1 MPPDAAPLSRQVI
14 RLMNMEPRSLDSGIH
29 PYDDEGAFLLS
40 ILTLEFFL
48 IDLASL
54 HALEIRILR
63 AYQNNAS
70 AGQSDAQLQSGA
82 DLGEGQVRRAIEW
95 LISKQLLEVTA
106 ENTRVTVSLTE
117 VGRDFASKGAT
128 PETALLARAGAER
141 VGIKD
146 LQADERFDR
155 GAWGSAFGGLKK
167 DGIID
172 LDKGAI
178 VIVDADRVSFFV
190 DRLIPELFAKFSDT
204 GIDIGDFPGD
214 IVQYIEANARKR
226 GGGRGPVRLDER
238 TERVYCLTE
247 EGRRV
252 LVEVVKA
259 NLTGDE
265 ISRLTPEMIQKGT
278 WQGASFRRYDLSIK
292 PPRVLIGKHHPYRA
306 YLDHVRRRLM
316 ALGFEEMKGS
326 LVETE
331 FWNMDALFMPQFH
344 AARNIHDAYYVTE
357 PTQSREAEEPHF
369 SRVAE
374 AHQNGGDTGSRGW
387 CYEFNPKQSRRL
399 ILRSQGTALSARTLA
414 SEPNIPG
421 KYFAL
426 ARCFRPDDVD
436 ATHAADFFQAEGIVL
451 GEEINFRSL
460 LGLLK
465 LFALEIAQADAVRY
479 VPDYFPFT
487 EPSVE
492 LQAKHPVLGWIELGG
507 AGLFR
512 PELTRPLG
520 VDVPVIAW
528 GLGVDRMAMVALGIN
543 DIRDLFSTDL
553 DLVRNTR

>member
-1 MPPDAAPLSRQVI
+1 M
-14 RLMNMEPRSLDSGIH
+14 
-29 PYDDEGAFLLS
+29 
-40 ILTLEFFL
+40 
-48 IDLASL
+48 
-54 HALEIRILR
+54 
-63 AYQNNAS
+63 
-70 AGQSDAQLQSGA
+70 
-82 DLGEGQVRRAIEW
+82 
-95 LISKQLLEVTA
+95 
-106 ENTRVTVSLTE
+106 
-117 VGRDFASKGAT
+117 
-128 PETALLARAGAER
+128 
-141 VGIKD
+141 
-146 LQADERFDR
+146 
-155 GAWGSAFGGLKK
+155 
-167 DGIID
+167 
-172 LDKGAI
+172 
-178 VIVDADRVSFFV
+178 
-190 DRLIPELFAKFSDT
+190 
-204 GIDIGDFPGD
+204 
-214 IVQYIEANARKR
+214 
-226 GGGRGPVRLDER
+226 
-238 TERVYCLTE
+238 
-247 EGRRV
+247 
-252 LVEVVKA
+252 EVVKA

-306 YLDHVRRRLM
+306 YLDNVRRRLM

-374 AHQNGGDTGSRGW
+374 AHQNGGGTGSRGW
-387 CYEFNPKQSRRL
+387 CYEFNPAQSRRL
-399 ILRSQGTALSARTLA
+399 ILRSQGTALSGRALA

-465 LFALEIAQADAVRY
+465 LFALEIAQAEAVRY

-512 PELTRPLG
+512 PELTQPLG

-543 DIRDLFSTDL
+543 DIRDLFSKDL

>member
-1 MPPDAAPLSRQVI
+1 M
-14 RLMNMEPRSLDSGIH
+14 
-29 PYDDEGAFLLS
+29 
-40 ILTLEFFL
+40 

-70 AGQSDAQLQSGA
+70 AEQSDTQLQSGA
-82 DLGEGQVRRAIEW
+82 DLGEGQVRRAVEW

-117 VGRDFASKGAT
+117 VGRDFAAKGAT

-278 WQGASFRRYDLSIK
+278 WQGVSFRRYDLSIK

-369 SRVAE
+369 FRVAE

-387 CYEFNPKQSRRL
+387 RYEFNPEQSRRL